1 MQVRK
6 QQQRVGM
13 QAVARRVNVA
23 TSSVSRV
30 LSGHPDVSPEMRER
44 VLAAVLE
51 LGYEPDFFAQSLRRG
66 ASMSIAFLV
75 ADISNPLLAS
85 IALGAEKVLRS
96 VGYSM
101 LLTNSGGDP
110 ELDLANIRLFI
121 HRRVDGLILSLS
133 SERKKAIVDL
143 LAESQIPT
151 VVVDRQL
158 PPRAG
163 ASAVFSDHRGGML
176 AAANALLDLGHHRI
190 GLVSAPLDIL
200 AGRMRLAA
208 LREAVTARGLLAEE
222 AAPYV
227 DGPFTHAH
235 GRAGTLALLDAADG
249 APTALIAGSNQL
261 LSGCLEALQ
270 LRGLKPGQ
278 DIALITCDDMALAR
292 LYQPPIA
299 AITRDTVALGR
310 TAAEL
315 LLRRLRPSLPGDGQ
329 PSNVVLPT
337 QFVRRVSCCPP
348 PRPVTASRG

>member
-1 MQVRK
+1 MQVRR

-158 PPRAG
+158 PPRAC
-163 ASAVFSDHRGGML
+163 ASAVFSCH
-176 AAANALLDLGHHRI
+176 
-190 GLVSAPLDIL
+190 
-200 AGRMRLAA
+200 AGRSERPVGPRTPSHRPGFRASGHPGGPDA
-208 LREAVTARGLLAEE
+208 PGSVARSG
-222 AAPYV
+222 
-227 DGPFTHAH
+227 DGPRTTS
-235 GRAGTLALLDAADG
+235 G
-249 APTALIAGSNQL
+249 GS
-261 LSGCLEALQ
+261 
-270 LRGLKPGQ
+270 
-278 DIALITCDDMALAR
+278 
-292 LYQPPIA
+292 
-299 AITRDTVALGR
+299 
-310 TAAEL
+310 
-315 LLRRLRPSLPGDGQ
+315 
-329 PSNVVLPT
+329 
-337 QFVRRVSCCPP
+337 CP
-348 PRPVTASRG
+348 VC